1 MLAAMDAGHTTYR
14 EVSLGPARV
23 WLRPLEPWQWAPR
36 REAAPGPASL
46 CLELMGLGAV
56 RWQGV
61 ATAQGQAPA
70 PSPAEL
76 AGLPVSALEPLL
88 SALQAPWLTPREE
101 VELGLLA
108 RHLEHRADYP
118 GVDCAACAQQEAAGE
133 GTPDCAACPLP
144 PLPASGLEAL
154 RLLSLVRRAPPE
166 AGALLPALV
175 AGAGPRDLRLLL
187 MRWGLVASRLE
198 RRSGRSGGPMLE

>member
-1 MLAAMDAGHTTYR
+1 MLAAMDAGETTYR

-46 CLELMGLGAV
+46 CLELLSLAAV

-61 ATAQGQAPA
+61 APAQGETPA
-70 PSPAEL
+70 PGPAEL
-76 AGLPVSALEPLL
+76 ADLPVSVLAPLL

-101 VELGLLA
+101 AEMELLA

-118 GVDCAACAQQEAAGE
+118 GIDCAACAQQEAAGE
-133 GTPDCAACPLP
+133 GPPGCAACPLP
-144 PLPASGLEAL
+144 PLPASGFEAL
-154 RLLSLVRRAPPE
+154 RLLSLVRRAPDD
-166 AGALLPALV
+166 GQALLPALI
-175 AGAGPRDLRLLL
+175 AGAGPRELRLLL
-187 MRWGLVASRLE
+187 MRWGLIASRLE
-198 RRSGRSGGPMLE
+198 RRSGRAGGPMLK